1 MTPLRSAKTAQTG
14 VLNMRKCEED
24 TPTPMTT
31 HPIKPRGPQH
41 IICGPKSSPDWP
53 ARASPTL
60 TTSATREASEHHTR
74 TAPQAD
80 TSQTGPTFS
89 LDKSTCALTLP
100 PLPKSSLT
108 SVGAHL
114 QGLK

>member
-1 MTPLRSAKTAQTG
+1 
-14 VLNMRKCEED
+14 MRKHKED
-24 TPTPMTT
+24 APTPMTT
-31 HPIKPRGPQH
+31 NPIKPRGLQH
-41 IICGPKSSPDWP
+41 IIYGPKINPDWP

-60 TTSATREASEHHTR
+60 TTSATREASEHCAR
-74 TAPQAD
+74 AAPQAD
-80 TSQTGPTFS
+80 TSQTGLTFS

-100 PLPKSSLT
+100 PLPKSSLI